1 MFVGERLLEVV
12 DRPRSYGLPV
22 FGAASDDKGGVFG
35 DEAHKL
41 EGTGFLV
48 EFDDGGAVEL
58 VVRGDEL
65 GDGFVHLGRF
75 NYRVL
80 FKDLDKIL
88 KHFDQ
93 YPLISQK
100 LADLELFRQAYIL
113 VLNKEHLRL
122 EGSL

>member
-1 MFVGERLLEVV
+1 MFHTQEI
-12 DRPRSYGLPV
+12 
-22 FGAASDDKGGVFG
+22 A
-35 DEAHKL
+35 
-41 EGTGFLV
+41 
-48 EFDDGGAVEL
+48 
-58 VVRGDEL
+58 
-65 GDGFVHLGRF
+65 

-93 YPLISQK
+93 YPLITQK

-122 EGSL
+122 EGLQKIVAIKGSMNKGLSDQLQAAFKKNIIHIPRPLVVNKVISNID